1 VGETDLVFH
10 NTLFDENA
18 ASHIAFGAGLSWTL
32 DGVAPDAMVEAGLND
47 SQTHTDFMMGS
58 PEVEVDGVEPGGA
71 TVPIL
76 RDGVWQLT

>member
-1 VGETDLVFH
+1 
-10 NTLFDENA
+10 
-18 ASHIAFGAGLSWTL
+18 
-32 DGVAPDAMVEAGLND
+32 MVEAGLND

-71 TVPIL
+71 AVPIL